1 MKKIVIEFARDV
13 LELKGYE
20 DEKIKIID
28 VIGISKVKEEVKKP
42 GIFQIK
48 KAYEEVVYVDKI
60 TYVKALIKSTGE
72 TITFSFCGI
81 DSLVY
86 HMRELFEKLYSDE
99 VIGFT
104 GRNVANFIRKNLDNE
119 FIILTSLEEFTR
131 IGGALCG
138 NGSDKIKTGI
148 IIPKEHLK
156 EVANGFEKINFWF
169 TNIIGMESTDGESIC
184 LESVFSDWPW

>member
-28 VIGISKVKEEVKKP
+28 VTGISKVKEEVKKP

-72 TITFSFCGI
+72 TITFSFRGI

-86 HMRELFEKLYSDE
+86 HMRELLEKIHSDE

-104 GRNVANFIRKNLDNE
+104 GRKVTEFIKENLNKK
-119 FIILTSLEEFTR
+119 FIILTSLEKFTR
-131 IGGALCG
+131 IGGVFCG
-138 NGSDKIKTGI
+138 NSSKGIKTGI
-148 IIPKEHLK
+148 IIPKEHYKDAIAGFK
-156 EVANGFEKINFWF
+156 EQEIYF
-169 TNIIGMESTDGESIC
+169 TNIIGMEYSDGISDC
-184 LESVFSDWPW
+184 PGGSFSGWE

>member
-28 VIGISKVKEEVKKP
+28 VTGISKVKEEVKKP

-72 TITFSFCGI
+72 TITFSFRGI

-86 HMRELFEKLYSDE
+86 HMRELFEKIHSDE

-104 GRNVANFIRKNLDNE
+104 GRKVTEFIKENLNKK
-119 FIILTSLEEFTR
+119 FIILTSLEKFTR
-131 IGGALCG
+131 IGGVFCG
-138 NGSDKIKTGI
+138 NSSKGIKTGI
-148 IIPKEHLK
+148 IIPKEHYKDPIAGFK
-156 EVANGFEKINFWF
+156 EQEIYF
-169 TNIIGMESTDGESIC
+169 TNIIGMEYSDGISDC
-184 LESVFSDWPW
+184 PGGSFSDWE